1 MWMLAAAVAVFAA
14 HVSLGWVREIQR
26 QPSLRQSWKGLLL
39 ASATMGAG
47 ITSGVVL
54 ALSAEALPF
63 PLGYQLSRVLML
75 WALSLVACLPACYW
89 LMRKQGLLAT
99 LGSGVLLAPVA
110 AGLQVGWIMA
120 VGFRPGVT
128 WRPEFVIGASVFLL
142 LGITAAV
149 SISYSTP
156 SRKGRRRQLWRL
168 GGATMLG
175 LSLVAGQEIL
185 ISGAGLLAQV
195 GSVYKDHVPAALV
208 CLVAGV
214 IVPLLLSVLAV
225 DLELR
230 RRQRRRRRSKDPSST
245 LAPLSRDRQQTPT
258 ASS

>member
-1 MWMLAAAVAVFAA
+1 MLAAAVAVFAA

-26 QPSLRQSWKGLLL
+26 LPSLRESWRGLLL

-47 ITSGVVL
+47 ITSCVVL

-63 PLGYQLSRVLML
+63 PLGYQLTRVLLL
-75 WALSLVACLPACYW
+75 WAVAMVACLPACYW
-89 LMRKQGLLAT
+89 LMRNQGLLAT
-99 LGSGVLLAPVA
+99 VGSGVLLAPVA
-110 AGLQVGWIMA
+110 VGVQASWVFA
-120 VGFRPGVT
+120 VGFRPGIT
-128 WRPEFVIGASVFLL
+128 WRPEFVIAAVIFML
-142 LGITAAV
+142 LGITAAMW
-149 SISYSTP
+149 ISYSGP

-168 GGATMLG
+168 GGAAMLG

-185 ISGAGLLAQV
+185 IAGAGLLAQV

-214 IVPLLLSVLAV
+214 IVPLVFSVLAV

-230 RRQRRRRRSKDPSST
+230 RRQRRRRRSKEAGST
-245 LAPLSRDRQQTPT
+245 LTPLSREKPQVP
-258 ASS
+258 AAGA